1 MAYNKNSN
9 FATFAFAIGMVL
21 VFGTALTVI
30 KIQLKPMQDE
40 NERVKKMMDILGA
53 VKIET
58 NRDNAEALFAEH
70 ITAAYRVQFDGDK
83 AELPA
88 GSSDEVI
95 EAFAVDIKKDF
106 RDRSL
111 TGSDKVYPLYI
122 SGEGDNAKYII
133 PMVGKGLWGPIWGF
147 VSLESDF
154 ETIYGVK
161 FDHKTETPG
170 LGAEIKQ
177 PLFMDKFND
186 EGAGRKINTS
196 GTKLFEVLKGGA
208 EITSEYQV
216 DGITGG
222 TITSKGVEE
231 MMGRTIKIYVRHF
244 DSLK

>member
-1 MAYNKNSN
+1 MAYDKNSN

-40 NERVKKMMDILGA
+40 NKRVKKMMDILGA
-53 VKIET
+53 IKIEST
-58 NRDNAEALFAEH
+58 RDNAEALFTEH
-70 ITAAYRVQFDGDK
+70 ITDAYRLNFDGSK
-83 AELPA
+83 AEAPA
-88 GSSDEVI
+88 DGDELKA
-95 EAFAVDIKKDF
+95 AFAIDIKKDY

-111 TGSDKVYPLYI
+111 KGSDKMYPLYI
-122 SGEGDNAKYII
+122 SGEGENAKYVI

-147 VSLESDF
+147 VALDADYES
-154 ETIYGVK
+154 IYGVK

-177 PLFMDKFND
+177 PLFMDKFNLD
-186 EGAGRKINTS
+186 GSDRKINV
-196 GTKLFEVLKGGA
+196 GGNKLFEVLKGGA
-208 EITSEYQV
+208 EITQNYQV

-231 MMGRTIKIYVRHF
+231 MMDRTIEIYVRHF
-244 DSLK
+244 ETLK

>member
-1 MAYNKNSN
+1 
-9 FATFAFAIGMVL
+9 MVL

-40 NERVKKMMDILGA
+40 NKRVKKMMDILGA
-53 VKIET
+53 VKIEST
-58 NRDNAEALFAEH
+58 RDNAEALFTEH
-70 ITAAYRVQFDGDK
+70 ITAAYRIQYDGSK
-83 AELPA
+83 ADLPA
-88 GSSDEVI
+88 GSSDEVK

-111 TGSDKVYPLYI
+111 TGADKMYPLYI
-122 SGEGDNAKYII
+122 SGEGADAKYIV

-177 PLFMDKFND
+177 PLFMDKFNSVPR
-186 EGAGRKINTS
+186 EKVRKINS
-196 GTKLFEVLKGGA
+196 GGDKLFEVLKGG
-208 EITSEYQV
+208 SETPESYQV

-231 MMGRTIKIYVRHF
+231 MMDRTIKIYVRHF

>member
-58 NRDNAEALFAEH
+58 SRDNAEALFAEN
-70 ITAAYRVQFDGDK
+70 ITAAYRIQYDGSK

-88 GSSDEVI
+88 GSSDEVK
-95 EAFAVDIKKDF
+95 EAFTVDIKKDF

-111 TGSDKVYPLYI
+111 KGSDKVYPVYI

-147 VSLESDF
+147 VSLEADF

-177 PLFMDKFND
+177 DMFMDKFND
-186 EGAGRKINTS
+186 DDAGRKINKS

-231 MMGRTIKIYVRHF
+231 MMDRTIKIYVRHF

>member
-70 ITAAYRVQFDGDK
+70 ITAAYRVQFDGGK

-231 MMGRTIKIYVRHF
+231 MMGRTINIYVRHF